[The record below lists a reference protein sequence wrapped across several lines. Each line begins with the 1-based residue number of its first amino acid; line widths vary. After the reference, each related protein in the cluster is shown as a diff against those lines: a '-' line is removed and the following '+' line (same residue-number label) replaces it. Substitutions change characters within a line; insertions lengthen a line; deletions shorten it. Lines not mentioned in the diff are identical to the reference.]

1 MMDTLYEYEA
11 IVASGESIKGVFK
24 GTQESFEKMISQKKL
39 ILVGVKKTK
48 EKLDQSKFSSD
59 DFLGFIEELYYL
71 TNSGMP
77 IDQSLKLLSKTT
89 KKESHLNILKST
101 LNELKSG
108 SQLSISLKKALEKEK
123 VPVDSLT
130 ISFISTAEEV
140 GELSNG
146 LYQLFEHLS
155 FQKKIRSD
163 IRQALAY
170 PMFLVGMSIVVAF
183 LIFFLIIPKFS
194 TIFTPEEFEQLPS
207 ISYGVL
213 SLGTYLNNHMLEFFV
228 ILSIFISSIVLTLKK
243 VDIPWLSFMYRVPK
257 LSSIIVDLQL
267 TIVYNAMSTMLVGG
281 LELDKALKQMQKISL
296 LPELQDLLKNTL
308 FELKRGQK
316 LSTVFSI
323 SKIIPSS
330 DIALLNVGESSATLD
345 KVFKSLA
352 KRHSD
357 AFSANVKKVLS
368 LLEPIVIVGLGVF
381 IAIIVIAIMMAVMS
395 MTDIAG

>member
-1 MMDTLYEYEA
+1 MEILFEYEA
-11 IVASGESIKGVFK
+11 VVSSGDSIKGVFK
-24 GTQESFEKMISQKKL
+24 GTQESFEKMLSQKKL
-39 ILVGVKKTK
+39 ILVDVKKTK
-48 EKLDQSKFSSD
+48 EKFDTSKFTSD
-59 DFLGFIEELYYL
+59 DLLAFIEELYYL

-77 IDQSLKLLSKTT
+77 IDQSLKLLSKTV
-89 KKESHLNILKST
+89 KKESHLNILKTT
-101 LNELKSG
+101 LSELKAG
-108 SQLSISLKKALEKEK
+108 SQLSIALKKALEKEK
-123 VPVDSLT
+123 FSVDSLT
-130 ISFISTAEEV
+130 ISFIATAEEV

-170 PMFLVGMSIVVAF
+170 PMFLVGMSVVVAF
-183 LIFFLIIPKFS
+183 LIFFLIIPRFS
-194 TIFTPEEFEQLPS
+194 TIFSPEEFEKLPS
-207 ISYGVL
+207 VSYAVL
-213 SLGTYLNNHMLEFFV
+213 SLGTYLNDHMSEFF
-228 ILSIFISSIVLTLKK
+228 IVLTIVISLIIYTLKK
-243 VDIPWLSFMYRVPK
+243 VDVPWLRLMYKVPK
-257 LSSIIVDLQL
+257 VSSIIVDLQL

-316 LSTVFSI
+316 LSAVFSI
-323 SKIIPSS
+323 SKIIPAS

-357 AFSANVKKVLS
+357 AFSENVKKLLS
-368 LLEPIVIVGLGVF
+368 LLEPAVIVGLGVF
-381 IAIIVIAIMMAVMS
+381 IAVIVIAIMMAVMS

>member
-1 MMDTLYEYEA
+1 METLFEYEA
-11 IVASGESIKGVFK
+11 IVASGESIKGLFK
-24 GTQESFEKMISQKKL
+24 GTDESFEKMLSQKKL
-39 ILVGVKKTK
+39 TLINVKKSK

-59 DFLGFIEELYYL
+59 DFLAFIEELYYL
-71 TNSGMP
+71 TNSGMA
-77 IDQSLKLLSKTT
+77 IDQSLKMLTKTVR
-89 KKESHLNILKST
+89 KEAHLNILKST
-101 LNELKSG
+101 LTELKGG
-108 SQLSISLKKALEKEK
+108 SQLSTALKKALEKERVK
-123 VPVDSLT
+123 IDSLS

-146 LYQLFEHLS
+146 LFQLFEHLS

-170 PMFLVGMSIVVAF
+170 PMFLVGMSVVVAF
-183 LIFFLIIPKFS
+183 LIFFLIIPRFS
-194 TIFTPEEFEQLPS
+194 TIFSPEEFEQLPS

-213 SLGTYLNNHMLEFFV
+213 SLGTYLNAHMGEFFI
-228 ILSIFISSIVLTLKK
+228 ILAALISLVVFILKK
-243 VDIPWLSFMYRVPK
+243 VDIPWLGIMYKMPK
-257 LSSIIVDLQL
+257 LSVVIVDLQL

-281 LELDKALKQMQKISL
+281 LELDKALKQMQKIKL

-352 KRHSD
+352 NRHSD
-357 AFSANVKKVLS
+357 AFSANVKKFLS
-368 LLEPIVIVGLGVF
+368 LLEPAVIVALGAF
-381 IAIIVIAIMMAVMS
+381 IAVIVIAIMMAVMS